1 MGVYLYHA
9 DLSSFVKGGNS
20 WYSRGMNDQR
30 SPFFMVALGVL
41 IALALIVI
49 GGMNN
54 GFGSPELARRF
65 AAQPPAPGDL
75 TLNLPQIEAPQAPPE
90 LLRALDDLHK
100 RLSGG
105 QAAPALTP
113 TVASP
118 RIEVRVGDL
127 RRTGDQ
133 MIVRGSV
140 RNLGD
145 REVTIPPGAFT
156 FRDSRGVRYAAGSS
170 GGVTLAP
177 GAATDFEF
185 TIPLPEGRGLT
196 LIFDLPPDPPL
207 EQVLLLEVAGG

>member
-1 MGVYLYHA
+1 
-9 DLSSFVKGGNS
+9 
-20 WYSRGMNDQR
+20 
-30 SPFFMVALGVL
+30 MVALGVL
-41 IALALIVI
+41 LALALIVV

-65 AAQPPAPGDL
+65 AAQPPDPGDL
-75 TLNLPQIEAPQAPPE
+75 MLNLPRIEAPQAPPD
-90 LLRALDDLHK
+90 LLRTLDDLHK
-100 RLSGG
+100 RLAGG
-105 QAAPALTP
+105 QVAMALTP
-113 TVASP
+113 TAASP

-127 RRTGDQ
+127 HRSGDQ
-133 MIVRGSV
+133 MVVHGSV
-140 RNLGD
+140 RNLGN

-156 FRDSRGVRYAAGSS
+156 FRDSRGVRYATSSS

-196 LIFDLPPDPPL
+196 LIVDLPPDPPI

>member
-1 MGVYLYHA
+1 
-9 DLSSFVKGGNS
+9 
-20 WYSRGMNDQR
+20 
-30 SPFFMVALGVL
+30 MVALGVL
-41 IALALIVI
+41 MALTLIVI

-75 TLNLPQIEAPQAPPE
+75 TLNLPRIEAPQAPPD

-100 RLSGG
+100 QLSGG
-105 QAAPALTP
+105 RATPALTP
-113 TVASP
+113 TVAGP

-133 MIVRGSV
+133 IIVRGSV

-156 FRDSRGVRYAAGSS
+156 FRDSRGVRYATGSS
-170 GGVTLAP
+170 GGATLAP

-196 LIFDLPPDPPL
+196 LIVDLPPDPPI
-207 EQVLLLEVAGG
+207 EQVLILEVAGS